1 MINNAQLDNEK
12 QSYLYQVELYKDDI
26 EELEEN
32 FIRVQKDYKEKSRVR
47 IVDFLLFS
55 LQISLNFESNYLL

>member
-12 QSYLYQVELYKDDI
+12 QSFSYQVELYKDDI

-32 FIRVQKDYKEKSRVR
+32 FIRVQKDYKEKSRVC
-47 IVDFLLFS
+47 IHLFYFQSTLL
-55 LQISLNFESNYLL
+55 